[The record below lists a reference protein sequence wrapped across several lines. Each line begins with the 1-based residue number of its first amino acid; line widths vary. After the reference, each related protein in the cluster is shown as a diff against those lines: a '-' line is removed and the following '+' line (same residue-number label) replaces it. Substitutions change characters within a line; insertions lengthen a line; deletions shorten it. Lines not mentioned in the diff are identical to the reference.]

1 VPAAESKR
9 NADLD
14 AKEAARR
21 AMQESINRSRQA
33 QIDRK
38 RQQREAE
45 LAEQQRFSSEWSTI
59 QKQLEQEERDAKEE
73 RRQRELALQADI
85 LRQAAARNA
94 ELRQARERHRTD
106 EVAAA
111 AQAKLAEADFF
122 KTADRCV
129 PVCVCVCVL
138 VGACV
143 WVCVCVCV
151 CVCSLQDA
159 RQLIGALNP
168 MAVLCAGLSRL
179 KSRRD
184 TTPCLQ
190 FGRWSAPRRSAS
202 YPQTL
207 CFESLWTECIVVCT
221 TPPALTHSL
230 TH

>member
-1 VPAAESKR
+1 
-9 NADLD
+9 
-14 AKEAARR
+14 
-21 AMQESINRSRQA
+21 MQESINRSRQA

-129 PVCVCVCVL
+129 PVCVCVCV
-138 VGACV
+138 GG
-143 WVCVCVCV
+143 CVCVGVRV
-151 CVCSLQDA
+151 CVRVCVFS
-159 RQLIGALNP
+159 P
-168 MAVLCAGLSRL
+168 
-179 KSRRD
+179 
-184 TTPCLQ
+184 
-190 FGRWSAPRRSAS
+190 GRAAAYRRSQ
-202 YPQTL
+202 PNG
-207 CFESLWTECIVVCT
+207 CVVCRFVEAEIAKGHN
-221 TPPALTHSL
+221 PVPAVRAMERTKAERLIPANAVF
-230 TH
+230 